1 MREYIRGCWEA
12 YRAGGTELEY
22 VQGVLSEFEDP
33 ARKDLVRRGT
43 KVLIDLS
50 KEQGRDKFIPIN
62 SVRLL
67 SGIRKGQSKSAGLWP
82 WFERHADVIEKQEGQ
97 GAYRIKREFY
107 DVMEEVFR

>member
-1 MREYIRGCWEA
+1 M
-12 YRAGGTELEY
+12 EY

-50 KEQGRDKFIPIN
+50 KERGRDKFIPIH

-82 WFERHADVIEKQEGQ
+82 WLERHANVVEKEEGQ
-97 GAYRIKREFY
+97 GAYRIKWEFY
-107 DVMEEVFR
+107 DAMKEVFR

>member
-1 MREYIRGCWEA
+1 MREYIRACREA

-33 ARKDLVRRGT
+33 ARQDLVRRGT

-50 KEQGRDKFIPIN
+50 KSRGRDKFIPIH

-67 SGIRKGQSKSAGLWP
+67 SGIRKGESKTAGLWP
-82 WFERHADVIEKQEGQ
+82 WLERHADVIEKEEGQ